1 MKYFL
6 FTGTRRPDMYRIT
19 NRRRDAV
26 AKFDT
31 ALALKEYLNQKI
43 IPAYI
48 DPSIYIA
55 IAVDFQSRGIDNIKL
70 IYNKDSEVPNI
81 LYISGV
87 FSDADE
93 PGEENTWTIRSE
105 GVDENYHDF
114 IDAILEFENR
124 EIDYG
129 DLAFATES
137 QLLYHGKVIVSN
149 LDIAEAKR
157 AIIPKAI

>member
-6 FTGTRRPDMYRIT
+6 FTGTRRLDMYHIS
-19 NRRRDAV
+19 NHRRDAV

-31 ALALKEYLNQKI
+31 ALALKEYINQKI

-70 IYNKDSEVPNI
+70 IYDKESEIPNI
-81 LYISGV
+81 LYIGGV
-87 FSDADE
+87 FSDVDKL
-93 PGEENTWTIRSE
+93 GEENSWTIRSE
-105 GVDENYHDF
+105 GVDENYPDF

-124 EIDYG
+124 EIEYG

-137 QLLYHGKVIVSN
+137 QLIYHGKVIVSN

-157 AIIPKAI
+157 AILPKAI